1 MREGERSWR
10 LIHAKGEKGLR
21 ETWEQS
27 QVMEDSA
34 RQHLVQWFTLQT
46 GERQRPWLLAPG
58 RGLLGRLRRDL
69 PGASPLPP
77 LLTQL
82 GHQLFTLQSKHFSRH
97 HSTQPHSCPQRRAV
111 ICWIR
116 QGSKGLSHMAR
127 KRTRPQTMPRAH
139 SFLRLFIPP
148 LPLAFLFPDSTEP
161 VLSYPPHSVGKATP
175 EQHLC
180 CGESNEPLTQ
190 QAAQDYQH

>member
-1 MREGERSWR
+1 MAVEWWLMRERERSWR

-34 RQHLVQWFTLQT
+34 RRHLVQWFTLQT
-46 GERQRPWLLAPG
+46 GERQRPWLPAPG

-82 GHQLFTLQSKHFSRH
+82 GHQLITLQSKHFSRH
-97 HSTQPHSCPQRRAV
+97 HSSPASQLSSKTGSNLLDKTRLRGIKPHGQEENQAANHAQSP
-111 ICWIR
+111 
-116 QGSKGLSHMAR
+116 
-127 KRTRPQTMPRAH
+127 
-139 SFLRLFIPP
+139 
-148 LPLAFLFPDSTEP
+148 LFPEALHPTS
-161 VLSYPPHSVGKATP
+161 SSGF
-175 EQHLC
+175 
-180 CGESNEPLTQ
+180 SFS
-190 QAAQDYQH
+190 